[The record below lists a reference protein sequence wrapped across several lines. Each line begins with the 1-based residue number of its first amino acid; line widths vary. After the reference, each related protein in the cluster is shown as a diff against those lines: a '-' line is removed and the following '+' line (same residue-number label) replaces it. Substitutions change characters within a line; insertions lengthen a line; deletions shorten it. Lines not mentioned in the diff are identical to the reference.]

1 MYTPHPTVF
10 KQPLDEGISV
20 WRYMD
25 LSKFIWMIQRDALFF
40 CRSDSLGD
48 PFEGHYTKVIADQE
62 EEHIK
67 TLQANNQF
75 AAIPAAV
82 HAVEMAREVFR
93 VNTLELPK
101 QLKQKYFVSCWHM
114 NEEESPAMWKLYTS
128 QNESIC
134 IRSKYKTLANL
145 LPEESLLGCV
155 GYINYHRDSFDTT
168 EMWSYI
174 IHKRKSFEHEREIRA
189 AIYRGEACPFE
200 AVDGKGLVVPI
211 NVAEL
216 IEEIF
221 VSPTAQSPLSE
232 VVTGLAEKYGLSARV
247 LESRVN
253 EEPAW

>member
-1 MYTPHPTVF
+1 
-10 KQPLDEGISV
+10 
-20 WRYMD
+20 
-25 LSKFIWMIQRDALFF
+25 
-40 CRSDSLGD
+40 LGD

-101 QLKQKYFVSCWHM
+101 QLKQKYFVSCWQM

-155 GYINYHRDSFDTT
+155 GYINYHRDSFDPRRCGATLST
-168 EMWSYI
+168 NENRLST
-174 IHKRKSFEHEREIRA
+174 EREIRA

-200 AVDGKGLVVPI
+200 SVDGKGLVVPI